1 MSVRRPNQ
9 LLITQLPVRKR
20 LTNELDMLCYTPLF
34 LLFCFFGQFG
44 SFSVF
49 SFLFPLFV
57 SHDSPTGINELMLE
71 VRKTNLLSLNKD
83 AGHLRKLQKSKFLL
97 NNV

>member
-1 MSVRRPNQ
+1 MSWICSV
-9 LLITQLPVRKR
+9 
-20 LTNELDMLCYTPLF
+20 TPHSFYCFVFLVSLEVSLF
-34 LLFCFFGQFG
+34 
-44 SFSVF
+44 
-49 SFLFPLFV
+49 FPSSSLFV

-71 VRKTNLLSLNKD
+71 VGKTNLLSLNKD